1 MKRAK
6 SLIRRLAFVPC
17 LLAFGL
23 VLAAGEAAAQTEVAF
38 SFEPASLTK
47 DAGATDVVVTATLKN
62 GAVSARN
69 ISIPLTYNS
78 NPNADASKTILAR
91 GPDYAGSEA
100 TIKIL
105 KGESSGQATIRIDPQ
120 GKAGFIALDGELRFE
135 GIDVNQDGDTDD
147 VFNLATG
154 AGQWGALYESVVG
167 RDTNGDG
174 DTRDRVL
181 EADIDI
187 DLNNDGDK
195 KDDHYSYDS
204 HEDLKTRWPSGSNPF
219 DPYGTA
225 PGVIEESKLRES
237 EDGPRGFFEI
247 TGFPPFPKIE
257 LSVDKTEVRE
267 DGGAATIKVTAKTYN
282 ADGDHAAL
290 GTERVVILTQASD
303 PANGFGRRFTI
314 TLPTIVIP
322 KDAKEV
328 SVNAV
333 LTPIPSDDNNRDIE
347 INIEGDAGA
356 ILVEAPN
363 PIKMLDTDKT
373 STQIR
378 LSLSP
383 ASISKEAERTAVTVT
398 ASLNGK
404 TVNDKNLSFL
414 VQQQAGGSA
423 TRDADYDITSSTLT
437 IARKKPSGST
447 TIYIEPKNAGVGTI
461 RIGSGADVG
470 LTIVPADFEIK
481 ATAIAATKGLTATPS
496 VLRESLVGQTE
507 GSREESIALK
517 VELENALTE
526 DANVRFLVR
535 DDLSNLA
542 DDFTDDGTE
551 KATRG
556 QHYEATVDPLVIPAG
571 ETTGT
576 TTLNLTLFD
585 DGGKNPTRAFRVQ
598 AQVGTVTKYVG
609 IKITDDETPTTHIAL
624 AASPSEIKA
633 GSGEQTIAITG
644 TVNGDVFEEDQ
655 KITLVVVTGD
665 AYDKPATRDTEYTA
679 VFRSLT
685 IPAGQIEGST
695 TVSITPLAG
704 GDKKVWIGS
713 VKNNPFTKN
722 IEDDDVNVSAVAVV
736 LKDADPAEEVADP
749 GALRFDVDLSSTV
762 YEGMVGSAL
771 KVLELPEATG
781 GEGDRTY
788 TISANLPA
796 GLSFDPDTRTISGTP
811 TTVGTEV
818 VTYAVID
825 DQGSAATLLT
835 IEIAAAAPPTVE
847 VAEVSVSQTSV
858 RENAATTEIAVK
870 ATLSAPAP
878 AAETIRF
885 TIEAPS
891 VGTAAVRDVDYTASI
906 GGRVAVAAGA
916 TQASTTLMLTPID
929 NGREDGN
936 RVLAV
941 VASGSGGSAST
952 DVTIADDETASTSIS
967 LSAEPHTV
975 SESAGVTS
983 VMITA
988 TLNGKV
994 LDADALVTLSVD
1006 LSSEATR
1013 DADYSA
1019 LFNPL
1024 LTIPAGEVSGSTELL
1039 IDPTADGADE
1049 GNETITLVGAIAG
1062 LLDGSGTIT
1071 LEDYDAPAESESV
1084 APLAFASDAG
1094 DFAGTAGEVLTA
1106 VALPAADGGS
1116 GDVAYSVSELPAG
1129 LSFDAATRTVSGTP
1143 EVAGVTEVTYTA
1155 TDSAGATAELTFSIT
1170 INEPLVFPQDLSDL
1184 FGLFNAAAG
1193 KRVPME
1199 AGLNTDARLYLD
1211 APTELPNV
1219 GEDFVLDVRLADVA
1233 ALKGYG
1239 LQVAYEADKLAFVE
1253 VLTDQPLEGIA
1264 APQTRVD
1271 QAGVLLVA
1279 ALGEVVSDGEVML
1292 RLVFRPTTEIEHT
1305 VVEITDNQAYDSAL
1319 GFNRLALPAPV
1330 ALQTRPEV
1338 FALANNYPNPF
1349 NPATTIQYALP
1360 QASDVALTVYNVLG
1374 QPVRTLVAEH
1384 QNAGRYVVEWDATN
1398 DSGQSLSS
1406 GMYFYRLQAGGA
1418 FLEVKKMLL
1427 LR

>member
-23 VLAAGEAAAQTEVAF
+23 VLAAGEAAAQPEVTF
-38 SFEPASLTK
+38 SFEPARLSK
-47 DAGATDVVVTATLKN
+47 DAGATDVVVTATLT
-62 GAVSARN
+62 GAVAEKDL
-69 ISIPLTYNS
+69 SIPLRYNS
-78 NPNADASKTILAR
+78 SSSADASKTILVR
-91 GPDYAGSEA
+91 DTDYTGSEA
-100 TIKIL
+100 TITIL
-105 KGESSGQATIRIDPQ
+105 KDESSGQATISIDPQ
-120 GKAGFIALDGELRFE
+120 GKAGFIAVEGELWLE
-135 GIDVNQDGDTDD
+135 GIDVNLDGDKVD
-147 VFNLATG
+147 VFNLLTG
-154 AGQWGALYESVVG
+154 PQQYGRLNESEIG
-167 RDTNGDG
+167 RDTDGDG
-174 DTRDRVL
+174 NMSGRVK
-181 EADIDI
+181 ERDIDI

-195 KDDHYSYDS
+195 IDEYFTYQSRNS
-204 HEDLKTRWPSGSNPF
+204 RPPSGKIPF
-219 DPYGTA
+219 DSYGTA
-225 PGVIEESKLRES
+225 PDIIEEAKLRFS
-237 EDGPRGFFEI
+237 VSAQGFVEI
-247 TGFPPFPKIE
+247 TPLPLFPKIV

-267 DGGAATIKVTAKTYN
+267 DGGAATIKVTAKTYK
-282 ADGDHAAL
+282 AAGDHAAL
-290 GTERVVILTQASD
+290 GTERVVILTQASE
-303 PANGFGRRFTI
+303 PAGGFGRRFTI

-333 LTPIPSDDNNRDIE
+333 LTPIPTTDDNRDIT
-347 INIEGDAGA
+347 INITGDDGATTVEG
-356 ILVEAPN
+356 PK
-363 PIKMLDTDKT
+363 PITMLDTDKT

-598 AQVGTVTKYVG
+598 AQVGTVIKYVG

-624 AASPSEIKA
+624 AASPGEIKA

-665 AYDKPATRDTEYTA
+665 EYDKPATRDTEYTA

-695 TVSITPLAG
+695 TVSITPVAG

-736 LKDADPAEEVADP
+736 LKDADPTEEVADP

-870 ATLSAPAP
+870 ATLSSPAP

-891 VGTAAVRDVDYTASI
+891 VGAAAVRDVDYTASI
-906 GGRVAVAAGA
+906 GGRIAVAAGA

-994 LDADALVTLSVD
+994 LDADALVTLSVAED
-1006 LSSEATR
+1006 SEATR

-1049 GNETITLVGAIAG
+1049 GNETITLLGAIAG

-1071 LEDYDAPAESESV
+1071 LEDYDAPAESV
-1084 APLAFASDAG
+1084 TPPLAFAAEAG
-1094 DFAGTAGEVLTA
+1094 DLSGTAGTALTA
-1106 VALPAADGGS
+1106 VELPAASGGS

-1143 EVAGVTEVTYTA
+1143 EAAGVTEVTYTA

-1199 AGLNTDARLYLD
+1199 AGLNADARLYLA

-1239 LQVAYEADKLAFVE
+1239 LQIEYEANKLSFVE
-1253 VLTDQPLEGIA
+1253 VLTEQPLEGM

-1279 ALGEVVSDGEVML
+1279 ALGDVVADGEVML

-1305 VVEITDNQAYDSAL
+1305 VVEITDNQTYDSELA
-1319 GFNRLALPAPV
+1319 FNRLALPAPV
-1330 ALQTRPEV
+1330 ALQTRPAV

-1384 QNAGRYVVEWDATN
+1384 QSAGRYVVEWDATN

-1406 GMYFYRLQAGGA
+1406 GMYFYRLQADGA

>member
-1 MKRAK
+1 MKQTK

-23 VLAAGEAAAQTEVAF
+23 VLAAGEAAAQAVTLSVSPKAVREDADATNITVTAKVGSDAAADIVVALSLSASQTGLNERFRITLPPLVIPKGKKEISGTIVLSPINDNKRGTDLRDNGSMDDLVITIAGEAGANDGDPTATITLIDDDKLSTKATF
-38 SFEPASLTK
+38 SFAPGSLSK
-47 DAGATDVVVTATLKN
+47 DEEVTDVVVTATLD
-62 GAVSARN
+62 GSIAGEDL
-69 ISIPLTYNS
+69 SIPLRYNS
-78 NPNADASKTILAR
+78 SPPVDRNNNIQDSDPAIASDTLLVRDADYTVST
-91 GPDYAGSEA
+91 A
-100 TIKIL
+100 TISIRK
-105 KGESSGQATIRIDPQ
+105 KEPSGKATIRIEPKGQ
-120 GKAGFIALDGELRFE
+120 AGFIAIEGRKALKEGRNTATSGAGAGLDTLWFE
-135 GIDVNQDGDTDD
+135 GVD
-147 VFNLATG
+147 L
-154 AGQWGALYESVVG
+154 
-167 RDTNGDG
+167 NGDG
-174 DTRDRVL
+174 DTGDIFNL
-181 EADIDI
+181 EGPGFYSGYLWESELEVDINGDNDIKDDYQITEALIGI

-195 KDDHYSYDS
+195 TDGALFYVANNKVEIPPGAS
-204 HEDLKTRWPSGSNPF
+204 L

-225 PGVIEESKLRES
+225 PGKIEESKLRF
-237 EDGPRGFFEI
+237 PVIIQRGFFEI
-247 TGFPPFPKIE
+247 KPDA
-257 LSVDKTEVRE
+257 L
-267 DGGAATIKVTAKTYN
+267 AAIK
-282 ADGDHAAL
+282 
-290 GTERVVILTQASD
+290 
-303 PANGFGRRFTI
+303 
-314 TLPTIVIP
+314 
-322 KDAKEV
+322 
-328 SVNAV
+328 
-333 LTPIPSDDNNRDIE
+333 DD
-347 INIEGDAGA
+347 
-356 ILVEAPN
+356 
-363 PIKMLDTDKT
+363 
-373 STQIR
+373 
-378 LSLSP
+378 
-383 ASISKEAERTAVTVT
+383 
-398 ASLNGK
+398 
-404 TVNDKNLSFL
+404 
-414 VQQQAGGSA
+414 
-423 TRDADYDITSSTLT
+423 
-437 IARKKPSGST
+437 
-447 TIYIEPKNAGVGTI
+447 
-461 RIGSGADVG
+461 
-470 LTIVPADFEIK
+470 
-481 ATAIAATKGLTATPS
+481 GLTATPS

-507 GSREESIALK
+507 GSWEESVALK

-526 DANVRFLVR
+526 DEKVRFFVR
-535 DDLSNLA
+535 DEEGNLS
-542 DDFTDDGTE
+542 DDFKDGAE
-551 KATRG
+551 LATRG
-556 QHYEATVDPLVIPAG
+556 THYEATVDELIIPAG
-571 ETTGT
+571 EKIGT

-585 DGGKNPTRAFRVQ
+585 DGGRNPARYFRVE
-598 AQVGTVTKYVG
+598 ARVGSVSKYVG

-644 TVNGDVFEEDQ
+644 TANGDVFEEDQ

-665 AYDKPATRDTEYTA
+665 DYDKPATRDTEYTA

-736 LKDADPAEEVADP
+736 LKDADPTDEAVDP

-870 ATLSAPAP
+870 ATLSSPAP

-891 VGTAAVRDVDYTASI
+891 VGAAAVRDVDYTASI
-906 GGRVAVAAGA
+906 GGRIAVAAGA

-994 LDADALVTLSVD
+994 LDADALVTLSVAED
-1006 LSSEATR
+1006 SEATR
-1013 DADYSA
+1013 DVDYSA

-1049 GNETITLVGAIAG
+1049 GNETITLLGAIAG

-1071 LEDYDAPAESESV
+1071 LEDYDAPAESEAV
-1084 APLAFASDAG
+1084 APLAFAADAG
-1094 DFAGTAGEVLTA
+1094 DFAGTAGEALTA

-1143 EVAGVTEVTYTA
+1143 EAAGVTEVTYTA
-1155 TDSAGATAELTFSIT
+1155 TDSAGATAELSFSIT

-1193 KRVPME
+1193 KRVPMQ
-1199 AGLNTDARLYLD
+1199 AGLNTDARLYLA

-1253 VLTDQPLEGIA
+1253 VLTEPSQEGIA

-1279 ALGEVVSDGEVML
+1279 ALGEVVSDSEVML
-1292 RLVFRPTTEIEHT
+1292 SLVFRPTTEIEHT
-1305 VVEITDNQAYDSAL
+1305 VVEITDTQTYDSAL

-1384 QNAGRYVVEWDATN
+1384 QSAGRYVVEWDATN

-1406 GMYFYRLQAGGA
+1406 GMYFYRLQADGA